1 MSDNDS
7 TELIDN
13 DTLKNTHNLY
23 AKPDL
28 KEDETSLKEDNN
40 ISEIESE
47 IEKDNNSRKDMSLT
61 IIIFCVFSSLFTATY
76 YYTVTWLVIR
86 LNLIGYIDS
95 QFSILTIISGVGFS
109 LYLSILCV
117 NKLKDKGQL

>member
-1 MSDNDS
+1 MSDNYS
-7 TELIDN
+7 TELIGN

-28 KEDETSLKEDNN
+28 KEDETSLKEKDND
-40 ISEIESE
+40 ISEIE
-47 IEKDNNSRKDMSLT
+47 KVNNSKKDMSLT
-61 IIIFCVFSSLFTATY
+61 IIIFCVFLLLFTTAY

-86 LNLIGYIDS
+86 LNLIGYVES